1 MSLQTQTPADPT
13 ADVPQPEAQLCAYL
27 AKQLASGVPH
37 RDLLIAMLANYRA
50 LATVHPCCT
59 EIAARA
65 ALSVGGLLM
74 AASIERPANA
84 TTH

>member
-1 MSLQTQTPADPT
+1 MSLLTQATADPT

-37 RDLLIAMLANYRA
+37 RDLLIALLANFRA

-59 EIAARA
+59 ETAARA
-65 ALSVGGLLM
+65 ALSVGGRLL